1 MTPPRTPP
9 RTPLVLIR
17 HGATQ
22 WNLDRR
28 MQGRADPPLAPAG
41 RATVSAWRLP
51 LGMTDAGADMAAGN
65 WIWLTS
71 PLARARETAALL
83 RAAPVPVEP
92 ALIEPALIEMDWGA
106 WEGRRLAELRV
117 EGGAAMAAAEA
128 RGLDFQPPG
137 GESPRQVQDRLRPL
151 LERLAAAGRPAVAVT
166 HKGVIRAL
174 YARASGWD
182 MTGPAPEKLRDGCA
196 QRFLLGPGGTPETDQ
211 LNLPLAP

>member
-1 MTPPRTPP
+1 MTFPG
-9 RTPLVLIR
+9 TPLVLIR
-17 HGATQ
+17 HGPTP

-28 MQGRADPPLAPAG
+28 IQGRADPSLAPEG
-41 RATVSAWRLP
+41 REAVAAWRLP
-51 LGMTDAGADMAAGN
+51 PEISDD

-83 RAAPVPVEP
+83 NEAPASV
-92 ALIEPALIEMDWGA
+92 EPALIEMDCGA
-106 WEGRRLAELRV
+106 WEGRRLADLRA

-151 LERLAAAGRPAVAVT
+151 LARLAATGRPTVAVT

-174 YARASGWD
+174 YALASGWD
-182 MTGPAPEKLRDGCA
+182 MTGQAPEKLRDGCA
-196 QRFLLGPGGTPETDQ
+196 QRFLLGPGGAPETDQ

>member
-1 MTPPRTPP
+1 MRPPLTPPL
-9 RTPLVLIR
+9 TPLLLIR

-28 MQGRADPPLAPAG
+28 LQGRADPPLAPEG
-41 RATVSAWRLP
+41 RAAVSAWRLP
-51 LGMTDAGADMAAGN
+51 PELTGD

-83 RAAPVPVEP
+83 HAAPASV
-92 ALIEPALIEMDWGA
+92 EPALIEMDWGA
-106 WEGRRLAELRV
+106 WEGRRLATLRA

-137 GESPRQVQDRLRPL
+137 GESPRQVQDRLRPF
-151 LERLAAAGRPAVAVT
+151 LERLAATGRPAVAVT

-174 YARASGWD
+174 HALASGWD
-182 MTGPAPEKLRDGCA
+182 MTGRGPEKLRDGCA
-196 QRFLLGPGGTPETDQ
+196 QRLLLGPGGAPETDQ

>member
-1 MTPPRTPP
+1 M
-9 RTPLVLIR
+9 TPLVLIR

-22 WNLDRR
+22 WNLDGRI
-28 MQGRADPPLAPAG
+28 QGRADPPLAAEG
-41 RATVSAWRLP
+41 RAEVSAWRLP
-51 LGMTDAGADMAAGN
+51 PEIADGPGTGHWA
-65 WIWLTS
+65 WLTS

-106 WEGRRLAELRV
+106 WEGRRLAELRA

>member
-1 MTPPRTPP
+1 M
-9 RTPLVLIR
+9 TPLVLIR

-22 WNLDRR
+22 WNLDGRI
-28 MQGRADPPLAPAG
+28 QGRADPPLAPEG
-41 RATVSAWRLP
+41 RATAAGWRLP
-51 LGMTDAGADMAAGN
+51 PEITAEQAGD

-83 RAAPVPVEP
+83 TDRAAVEE
-92 ALIEPALIEMDWGA
+92 AALIEMDWGA
-106 WEGRRLAELRV
+106 WEGRRLAELRA
-117 EGGAAMAAAEA
+117 EGGADMAAAEA

-151 LERLAAAGRPAVAVT
+151 LERLAAQSRPSIAVT

-174 YARASGWD
+174 YALASGWD
-182 MTGPAPEKLRDGCA
+182 MTGRAPEKLRDGCA
-196 QRFLLGPGGTPETDQ
+196 QGFLLSGAGVPETDQ

>member
-1 MTPPRTPP
+1 MTPP

-41 RATVSAWRLP
+41 RAAVSAWRVP
-51 LGMTDAGADMAAGN
+51 LETTDVGVDRAAGN

-71 PLARARETAALL
+71 PLRRARETAALL
-83 RAAPVPVEP
+83 HAAPVTVEP
-92 ALIEPALIEMDWGA
+92 TLIEMDWGA
-106 WEGRRLAELRV
+106 WEGRRLAELRA
-117 EGGAAMAAAEA
+117 ECGATMAAAEA
-128 RGLDFQPPG
+128 RGLDFQPPA

-151 LERLAAAGRPAVAVT
+151 LERLAATGRPVVAVT

-174 YARASGWD
+174 YAQASGWD
-182 MTGPAPEKLRDGCA
+182 MTGRAPEKLRAGCA
-196 QRFLLGPGGTPETDQ
+196 QRFLLGPGGAPGIDQ

>member
-1 MTPPRTPP
+1 MTPP

-41 RATVSAWRLP
+41 RAAVSAWRLP
-51 LGMTDAGADMAAGN
+51 LDMTDAGADTATGD

-92 ALIEPALIEMDWGA
+92 ALIEMDWGA
-106 WEGRRLAELRV
+106 WEGRRLGELRA
-117 EGGAAMAAAEA
+117 EGGTAMAAAEA

-151 LERLAAAGRPAVAVT
+151 LERLAATGRPVVAVT

-174 YARASGWD
+174 YAQASGWD
-182 MTGPAPEKLRDGCA
+182 MTGRAPEKLRDGCA
-196 QRFLLGPGGTPETDQ
+196 QRFFLGPGGTPETDQ